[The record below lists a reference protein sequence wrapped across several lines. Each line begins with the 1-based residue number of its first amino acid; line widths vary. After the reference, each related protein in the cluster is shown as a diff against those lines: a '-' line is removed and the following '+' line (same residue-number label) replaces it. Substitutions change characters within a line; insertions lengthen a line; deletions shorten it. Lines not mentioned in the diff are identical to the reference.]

1 MAGRTPAAIPCGFMQ
16 IHFSDTTRSPVA
28 GRGRLLAPA
37 GSAAPERGRLC
48 NWKNRSALPPAPR
61 GRLRPDRLSAKLAGR
76 LLRVD
81 QRKKKIEG
89 PDGFIKQVGNDAR
102 IAAKAAA
109 FSSAA
114 QNRGAGVDAGCSFLP
129 DILPM
134 RGAFLG
140 AGLKPGLGRLDAR
153 QIGFIE
159 REDFEVLFRVRLVD
173 LADAGCLGP
182 LAAAQN

>member
-1 MAGRTPAAIPCGFMQ
+1 
-16 IHFSDTTRSPVA
+16 
-28 GRGRLLAPA
+28 
-37 GSAAPERGRLC
+37 
-48 NWKNRSALPPAPR
+48 
-61 GRLRPDRLSAKLAGR
+61 
-76 LLRVD
+76 
-81 QRKKKIEG
+81 
-89 PDGFIKQVGNDAR
+89 
-102 IAAKAAA
+102 
-109 FSSAA
+109 
-114 QNRGAGVDAGCSFLP
+114 
-129 DILPM
+129 M